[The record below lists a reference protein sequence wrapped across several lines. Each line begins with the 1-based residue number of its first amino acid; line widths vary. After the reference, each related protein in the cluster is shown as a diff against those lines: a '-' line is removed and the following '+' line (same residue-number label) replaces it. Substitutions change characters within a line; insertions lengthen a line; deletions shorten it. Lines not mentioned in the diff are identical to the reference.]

1 MSELMNKLPT
11 TMLNNELDYSNDR
24 QIFDLI
30 NHLND
35 LNNRDESIH
44 FKTESDNTSEPIEED
59 YDYDYDETNVN
70 NYSEVS
76 KQQSSTSQIPK
87 PSRIPQ
93 QQQQQLFMSNS
104 SKTSPSPS
112 NQLITKIPRITP
124 VKQSTNLN
132 NIPLDLTSSS
142 LSSIS
147 QPDHEPEIIKPK
159 LTESKLRTPR
169 CYQRN
174 SSATPS
180 SSNNEKQQRGQSQSA
195 VPNSKQSSNRSL
207 SITDSNYSLVDN
219 NNNGGKKNVRYI
231 LKHKPR
237 ETQVASVFF
246 SVLIFLNFHKLKFL
260 KVKIF
265 SQKVEIKNVHS
276 KIGSLEKAATYT
288 PGGGNVVVSFSSAF
302 CVSFIISL
310 LKMKS

>member
-11 TMLNNELDYSNDR
+11 SILSNSNNNNELDYSNDR

-35 LNNRDESIH
+35 LNNRDESIN

-93 QQQQQLFMSNS
+93 QQLFMSNS
-104 SKTSPSPS
+104 SKSSHSSS

-124 VKQSTNLN
+124 VRQSTNLN

-195 VPNSKQSSNRSL
+195 VPTSKQSSNRSL
-207 SITDSNYSLVDN
+207 SITDSNYSLIDNNN

-237 ETQVASVFF
+237 ETKVASVF
-246 SVLIFLNFHKLKFL
+246 SILIFLNFHKLKFL

-288 PGGGNVVVSFSSAF
+288 PGGGNVVVSLSSAF
-302 CVSFIISL
+302 CV
-310 LKMKS
+310 

>member
-11 TMLNNELDYSNDR
+11 SILNNSNNNNELDYSNDR

-35 LNNRDESIH
+35 LNNRDESIN

-93 QQQQQLFMSNS
+93 QQQLFMSNS
-104 SKTSPSPS
+104 SKSSHSSS

-124 VKQSTNLN
+124 VRQSTNLN

-195 VPNSKQSSNRSL
+195 VPTSKQSSNRSL
-207 SITDSNYSLVDN
+207 SITDSNYSLIDNNNN

-246 SVLIFLNFHKLKFL
+246 YFD
-260 KVKIF
+260 F
-265 SQKVEIKNVHS
+265 SQ
-276 KIGSLEKAATYT
+276 
-288 PGGGNVVVSFSSAF
+288 FS
-302 CVSFIISL
+302 
-310 LKMKS
+310 